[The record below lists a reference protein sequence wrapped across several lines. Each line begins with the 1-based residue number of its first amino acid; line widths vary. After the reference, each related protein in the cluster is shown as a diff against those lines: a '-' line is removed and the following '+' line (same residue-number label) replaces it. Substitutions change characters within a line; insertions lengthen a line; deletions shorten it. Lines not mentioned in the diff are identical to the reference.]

1 MIKLIYVGTD
11 WHLWKYSK
19 KAGRCVKRPDF
30 DDVIKYAENTLSE
43 DDFIIYLG
51 DLTDDEFSSA
61 EKLVGLLKNVKGY
74 KILVRGNNDTLDD
87 SAYLAAGFDRVVDV
101 ATLGNLIFTHR
112 PVYVGPLQINIH
124 GHNHGGENE
133 FATAQNI
140 DAWAG
145 KEYLLPLEDILC
157 GNEPDFS
164 VSITDHFWT
173 SASPKHEV
181 LSGTIF
187 DLEEYYIN
195 GIDNAP
201 VDESVFRED
210 NELEVGDLLD
220 SIEESTVPKKEKAIN
235 YLRKIKYLTEAFYS
249 EELIGDVV
257 KESLEMMVGKKPV
270 TLKNGMVTLYHASP
284 EAMLR
289 RIKAASFNVGT
300 RLSSPR
306 TSSFWADDP
315 AVAIIMGIWKVLTL
329 DDKLYASILW
339 MLDFKEKKFIVSN
352 KCKSLFIKG
361 VKDKHISLYVATVP
375 LNHVGKGH
383 DPDIN
388 EYSVDIDVFPHHE
401 SLLQYDEFMPYVR
414 FVSESEF
421 ARMLNRGHKTNKLR
435 ITPRNVPFRDK
446 LIYHGNFRT
455 NVAAVHNAMDK
466 GEAIGTATYIPV
478 FEAAYNKTVYDYF
491 FDESTEPTLEEVAWA
506 AERKLKKHADKYA
519 DAKKSPNLN
528 EKLYPVYITIFSN
541 DTSFGK
547 LIRKATGS
555 DFSHATISLDP
566 TMNNMYSFSDVP
578 YNHARLFT
586 AGFVRESLWSTM
598 YTKNRY
604 FKILVT
610 FVNKEGRDKIQ
621 KRIDYFIKHHDQYE
635 YNDIGLIRYY
645 FKFKDRRNDET
656 KKMKWFCS
664 EFVAGAITASEE
676 VTGFENLLASPSDLQ
691 DKPNVIDL
699 GKFTIPTFDEKDL
712 IRKTDMAEKVF
723 RANKVLERSLMV
735 ESIDEERLDES
746 WIDAVQNKV
755 AEKRSKNKDKFNEK
769 LVNSYTYNLDWKKLY
784 DVFIKLFPKTDPT
797 MRFDLF
803 ELIVRNDLVKNRKST
818 NDVMGQIIDQTETIA
833 NKVKPGTISVV
844 DIDSSTVFYQNKGL
858 VSAFRY
864 PSYEPVTESA
874 VKSMMDEV
882 LLQDFEDAKDFETD
896 DDVSRAH
903 QDPDRQATYRVR
915 FRKRNPENQ
924 DVPTVDEAVLT
935 ESKSVIELSLPLMQ
949 PEMEKA
955 LAEARK
961 ESIQRG
967 WLPSPIEEA
976 ARIQARTI
984 RKGEFDKAHRL
995 QKAKKRK
1002 DPLAEASPF
1011 EGKFKSVKIDEK
1023 SAMIVI
1029 KGIDYRK
1036 MMARLK
1042 NMYDTKKVNNL
1053 FDVEY
1058 TPWSLYLYNS
1068 EQIEKADMKIKNVK
1082 VPLFFALELQQIF
1095 YDLADYYQ
1103 LKYYAELGNEIY
1115 KKTWISNVDKPV
1127 QRNEVNMGKLKTL
1140 FTIDPLPYQIGYV
1153 QEYFTITRCYN
1164 FDGHILTF
1172 KPGYGK
1178 TFTAVMIA
1186 EASKEVDQVV
1196 VVCPNTLKENWA
1208 NELRQYYR
1216 KYAANEQLW
1225 KEEVFVSNN
1234 TKFEFVKSKNKWVI
1248 VNQESIPT
1256 IFDKVKSKNVMIVVD
1271 ECQYFRNY
1279 EAKRSAAL
1287 LELKAR
1293 TNATEVLM
1301 MSGTPIHATPDEA
1314 LTALLMIDP
1323 MMNLELAK
1331 KYKKAFSVD
1340 NTSLE
1345 KVINA
1350 RFGIIMYDVPTDVL
1364 KLPAKHEM
1372 ELKIKLDKDE
1382 KFFLTN
1388 VAVKIA
1394 ESYRKH
1400 YAELGEN
1407 AGQFRKDFEKIL
1419 KKYSSATSDENRMY
1433 TQFIDDGAS
1442 YLSVHE
1448 SKHEFYRTF
1457 IKTYIY
1463 PNVPPESL
1471 KEVKQAVANYAYMS
1485 AKARGLA
1492 IGEVMPPL
1500 YNEVNMLLWTDNE
1513 DFFID
1518 KIKSNLKKTLIFS
1531 PYVGVVDYIA
1541 DRLKAKGIG
1550 TVVITGSVVKNRQDR
1565 INEFCHSDM
1574 IDVMVATHNV
1584 AGTGLTLIEASQV
1597 FFFGVPFRSAEYD
1610 QAANRV
1616 YRIGQT
1622 SEVYIYKV
1630 LLDSSVDKVA
1640 NITTR
1645 QNDIMEW
1652 SRNMSTAY
1660 TKGAKTPMV
1669 YAFEEEVFSESAIQR
1684 ACAQYDEYNLDPF
1697 FGKETAE
1704 NQWNSDYDD
1713 AYSDD
1718 EVEFDESIH
1727 EATLEEKV
1735 LLASKR
1741 TEPIFVCL
1749 FHFSSV
1755 LSTLIAAVTKDEYS
1769 HATISFDTSLK
1780 NMYSFGKM
1788 YPNNP
1793 ILGSFVHESLY
1804 GDTYNKVT
1812 KHAVYV
1818 VFVTPEEKE
1827 KIKRNLDWFIRNS
1840 DKLRYNYEGLLKSL
1854 FKIPD
1859 EDGKK
1864 KCMYLCSE
1872 FVSMMLKSTGR
1883 DLISTPS
1890 NLVKPNDFQFYP
1902 WCYYLGSGTGRN
1914 YNRAAVDK
1922 RLREIIEK
1930 REAGVEAYLE
1940 SIGSIIDESLIFSKD
1955 RLELNLSNWAPG
1967 KNNILYVT
1975 GLSGSGKTTYSEE
1988 LEKAGE
1994 GVVFELDGIFLC
2006 YDSSNR
2012 GIIKRLEREDD
2023 DYKYHT
2029 PKSKVTRKQ
2038 FKRWINSVIRYMH
2051 EDPETKYIV
2060 EGVQIYEYPG
2070 PLVDLAHDPVVI
2082 IGTSILKS
2090 IYRRIKRA
2098 ESSDRRNQL
2107 RELRHMVRYYLD
2119 EHKMFTH
2126 FVKNATTNESTDSVA
2141 IVEASSFSDIKRIL
2155 SKIPKEEHKYLYHN
2169 NYVDSPNTRF
2179 REVIYKDPKNKTGGA
2194 FIEAYVFPEAPDTAV
2209 LSIGAE
2215 PSARG
2220 LGLTDKLVK
2229 KCLASLKKQGISVVI
2244 WRADVSNKHS
2254 IELAKRSGFIDRSE
2268 RSKSNDRRE
2277 FEMVLSE
2284 ASATPNDDLR
2294 VEKSDIRNEN
2304 DKYSDKAVKLDFYDG
2319 KNRVGEASIGACD
2332 TEYGFLYDFEAFEK
2346 YRGNGYANRM
2356 MEYILANYSVTDLT
2370 VSPTNTAAIKLY
2382 KKFGFK
2388 YKEPYYDKV
2397 NHEQYDWYRRPKG
2410 KLSESWEESMPTDVD
2425 GDDAPH
2431 IDGTHKDFMMKTDP
2445 TIGDIWDEYD
2455 DPITETSTLIQVAM
2469 SDGVA
2474 IKIRP
2479 GNTLY
2484 YTAEDLRFFV
2494 AWLDESYHQLLRML
2508 RTSEVDARAFANIK
2522 IIRAWMTKF
2531 YILANPSVDPS
2542 IKEYAQLIADSTDK
2556 LMRSYMERC
2565 VDMGISLKYLN
2576 DEVEP
2581 IFNVKKESL
2590 ENFDIINLADGEQGI
2605 LIHI

>member
-1 MIKLIYVGTD
+1 MAPILFSISVVIILIYVGTD

-19 KAGRCVKRPDF
+19 KSGRCIKRPEF
-30 DDVIKYAENTLSE
+30 DDIIKFAENTVSE
-43 DDFIIYLG
+43 DDFILYLG
-51 DLTDDEFSSA
+51 DLTDDEFGSP
-61 EKLVGLLKNVKGY
+61 EKLVGIFNNVKGY
-74 KILVRGNNDTLDD
+74 KIMVRGNNDTLDD

-101 ATLGNLIFTHR
+101 VTLGNIIFTHR
-112 PVYVGPLQINIH
+112 PVYVGPLQINVH
-124 GHNHGGENE
+124 GHNHGKANE
-133 FATAQNI
+133 FATVQNI
-140 DAWAG
+140 DAWG
-145 KEYLLPLEDILC
+145 GSDYLLPLEDVIC

-164 VSITDHFWT
+164 LSITDRFWT

-195 GIDNAP
+195 GIDNSP

-210 NELEVGDLLD
+210 DELEISDLLE
-220 SIEESTVPKKEKAIN
+220 SIEESTIPKKEKVLN

-249 EELIGDVV
+249 EESIGEVV
-257 KESLEMMVGKKPV
+257 RESLEMLVGKKPS

-284 EAMLR
+284 EALLK

-315 AVAIIMGIWKVLTL
+315 AVAIIMGIWKVMTL
-329 DDKLYASILW
+329 DNDLYESVVW
-339 MLDFKEKKFIVSN
+339 MLDFKNKKLVVSN
-352 KCKSLFIKG
+352 KSKSLFIKG
-361 VKDKHISLYVATVP
+361 MKDKYMSLYVATVP
-375 LNHVGKGH
+375 INHVGKGH

-401 SLLQYDEFMPYVR
+401 SLLQYDEFIPYVR
-414 FVSESEF
+414 FVSENEF
-421 ARMLNRGHKTNKLR
+421 ARLMNHGRSVNKKR
-435 ITPRNVPFRDK
+435 IAPRDVPFRDK

-455 NVAAVHNAMDK
+455 NVSKIQDEMDR
-466 GEAIGTATYIPV
+466 GEAIGTATYTPV
-478 FEAAYNKTVYDYF
+478 FEAAYNKTIYDHF
-491 FDESTEPTLEEVAWA
+491 
-506 AERKLKKHADKYA
+506 
-519 DAKKSPNLN
+519 
-528 EKLYPVYITIFSN
+528 
-541 DTSFGK
+541 
-547 LIRKATGS
+547 
-555 DFSHATISLDP
+555 
-566 TMNNMYSFSDVP
+566 FSDG
-578 YNHARLFT
+578 N
-586 AGFVRESLWSTM
+586 ESS
-598 YTKNRY
+598 
-604 FKILVT
+604 
-610 FVNKEGRDKIQ
+610 VN
-621 KRIDYFIKHHDQYE
+621 
-635 YNDIGLIRYY
+635 
-645 FKFKDRRNDET
+645 
-656 KKMKWFCS
+656 
-664 EFVAGAITASEE
+664 
-676 VTGFENLLASPSDLQ
+676 
-691 DKPNVIDL
+691 
-699 GKFTIPTFDEKDL
+699 
-712 IRKTDMAEKVF
+712 
-723 RANKVLERSLMV
+723 
-735 ESIDEERLDES
+735 
-746 WIDAVQNKV
+746 
-755 AEKRSKNKDKFNEK
+755 
-769 LVNSYTYNLDWKKLY
+769 
-784 DVFIKLFPKTDPT
+784 
-797 MRFDLF
+797 
-803 ELIVRNDLVKNRKST
+803 
-818 NDVMGQIIDQTETIA
+818 
-833 NKVKPGTISVV
+833 
-844 DIDSSTVFYQNKGL
+844 
-858 VSAFRY
+858 
-864 PSYEPVTESA
+864 
-874 VKSMMDEV
+874 EV

-896 DDVSRAH
+896 DDVSRTH

-915 FRKRNPENQ
+915 FKKKNRENP
-924 DVPTVDEAVLT
+924 DVPTVDESVLT
-935 ESKSVIELSLPLMQ
+935 ESRSVIELSLPLMQ

-955 LAEARK
+955 LADARK
-961 ESIQRG
+961 EFIQKG
-967 WLPSPIEEA
+967 LLPSPIEEA

-995 QKAKKRK
+995 QKAKKGK

-1023 SAMIVI
+1023 NSMIVI
-1029 KGIDYRK
+1029 KGIDFK
-1036 MMARLK
+1036 KLMARLK

-1053 FDVEY
+1053 FDIEY

-1068 EQIEKADMKIKNVK
+1068 EQIEKSAMKIKNVK

-1103 LKYYAELGNEIY
+1103 LKYYTELGNEIY

-1127 QRNEVNMGKLKTL
+1127 QRNEVNMNKLKSL
-1140 FTIDPLPYQIGYV
+1140 FTIEPLPYQIGYV

-1186 EASKEVDQVV
+1186 EASKDVDQVV

-1208 NELRQYYR
+1208 NELKGYYK
-1216 KYAANEQLW
+1216 KYANNEIKW

-1234 TKFEFVKSKNKWVI
+1234 SKFNFVKSKNKWVI

-1256 IFDKVKSKNVMIVVD
+1256 IFDKVKSKSVMIVVD

-1279 EAKRSAAL
+1279 ETKRSSDL

-1323 MMNLELAK
+1323 MMNLELAG

-1345 KVINA
+1345 RVINA

-1372 ELKIKLDKDE
+1372 ELKVKLDNDE

-1388 VAVKIA
+1388 VAIKVA

-1400 YAELGEN
+1400 YSQLGEN
-1407 AGQFRKDFEKIL
+1407 AGQYRKDFEKIL
-1419 KKYSSATSDENRMY
+1419 RKYSSATSDENRMY
-1433 TQFIDDGAS
+1433 TQFIDDGAN
-1442 YLSVHE
+1442 YMSVHE
-1448 SKHEFYRTF
+1448 SKHDFYRTF

-1463 PNVPPESL
+1463 PNVPQESL
-1471 KEVKQAVANYAYMS
+1471 KEVKQVVANYAYMS

-1500 YNEVNMLLWTDNE
+1500 YNEVNMRLWADNE

-1531 PYVGVVDYIA
+1531 PYVGVVNYVA

-1660 TKGAKTPMV
+1660 TKGAKTPME
-1669 YAFEEEVFSESAIQR
+1669 YTFEEEVLSESAIQR
-1684 ACAQYDEYNLDPF
+1684 ACAQYDEYNLEPF

-1718 EVEFDESIH
+1718 EVEFDEAVSKSTKKHTFPVDPKFPNGKSMGLVNFSIGAKDYDPRTNMKYTNVKKYSGNIYYAQKT
-1727 EATLEEKV
+1727 EDSMAFDRSLGIVPATDVVFYYDKISSAICQVFYSRPKSELEEMYCDPPLRGTGVAKKV
-1735 LLASKR
+1735 LKAAID
-1741 TEPIFVCL
+1741 IFHPKNLEV
-1749 FHFSSV
+1749 
-1755 LSTLIAAVTKDEYS
+1755 YS
-1769 HATISFDTSLK
+1769 DNYPAIMLYTSLGFAIVGESPENDGVLELK
-1780 NMYSFGKM
+1780 WN
-1788 YPNNP
+1788 PNKAVESREKYFDS
-1793 ILGSFVHESLY
+1793 LG
-1804 GDTYNKVT
+1804 
-1812 KHAVYV
+1812 
-1818 VFVTPEEKE
+1818 
-1827 KIKRNLDWFIRNS
+1827 
-1840 DKLRYNYEGLLKSL
+1840 
-1854 FKIPD
+1854 
-1859 EDGKK
+1859 
-1864 KCMYLCSE
+1864 
-1872 FVSMMLKSTGR
+1872 MLAEASV
-1883 DLISTPS
+1883 D
-1890 NLVKPNDFQFYP
+1890 P
-1902 WCYYLGSGTGRN
+1902 WHHYHDSGAGRN
-1914 YNRAAVDK
+1914 YNHAAVDK
-1922 RLREIIEK
+1922 RLREIIET
-1930 REAGVEAYLE
+1930 REAGIETYLK
-1940 SIGSIIDESLIFSKD
+1940 SINGLIDESLIFSKD
-1955 RLELNLSNWAPG
+1955 CLELNLSNWAPG

-1994 GVVFELDGIFLC
+1994 GVIFELDGLFLC

-2060 EGVQIYEYPG
+2060 EGVQVYEYPG
-2070 PLVDLAHDPVVI
+2070 PLVDFAHDPVVI
-2082 IGTSILKS
+2082 IGTSVLKS

-2098 ESSDRRNQL
+2098 EGSDRRNQL
-2107 RELRHMVRYYLD
+2107 RELRQMVCYYLD
-2119 EHKMFTH
+2119 EHKKFTH
-2126 FVKNATTNESTDSVA
+2126 FVKNA
-2141 IVEASSFSDIKRIL
+2141 I
-2155 SKIPKEEHKYLYHN
+2155 
-2169 NYVDSPNTRF
+2169 
-2179 REVIYKDPKNKTGGA
+2179 
-2194 FIEAYVFPEAPDTAV
+2194 
-2209 LSIGAE
+2209 
-2215 PSARG
+2215 
-2220 LGLTDKLVK
+2220 
-2229 KCLASLKKQGISVVI
+2229 
-2244 WRADVSNKHS
+2244 
-2254 IELAKRSGFIDRSE
+2254 
-2268 RSKSNDRRE
+2268 
-2277 FEMVLSE
+2277 
-2284 ASATPNDDLR
+2284 
-2294 VEKSDIRNEN
+2294 
-2304 DKYSDKAVKLDFYDG
+2304 
-2319 KNRVGEASIGACD
+2319 
-2332 TEYGFLYDFEAFEK
+2332 
-2346 YRGNGYANRM
+2346 AN
-2356 MEYILANYSVTDLT
+2356 
-2370 VSPTNTAAIKLY
+2370 
-2382 KKFGFK
+2382 
-2388 YKEPYYDKV
+2388 
-2397 NHEQYDWYRRPKG
+2397 
-2410 KLSESWEESMPTDVD
+2410 ESWEESMPTDVD
-2425 GDDAPH
+2425 GDNAQH
-2431 IDGTHKDFMMKTDP
+2431 IDGTHKDFMMKVDP

-2455 DPITETSTLIQVAM
+2455 DPITETSTLIPVAM

-2542 IKEYAQLIADSTDK
+2542 NKEYAQLIADNTDK

-2581 IFNVKKESL
+2581 IFNVKKECL